1 MFNIRPIAI
10 PESFHK
16 GTLPQKQSFIATSSD
31 SVIMSAFKFCED
43 GSGDLIMRFIEA
55 RGESVNAEISCKLFN
70 ADIKAEFGANETK
83 TFRIAKDG
91 SVRETNFL
99 EGIVG

>member
-1 MFNIRPIAI
+1 
-10 PESFHK
+10 
-16 GTLPQKQSFIATSSD
+16 
-31 SVIMSAFKFCED
+31 MSAFKFCED
-43 GSGDLIMRFIEA
+43 GSGDLIMRFTEA
-55 RGESVNAEISCKLFN
+55 HGESVNAEISCKLFN

-83 TFRIAKDG
+83 TFRIANDG